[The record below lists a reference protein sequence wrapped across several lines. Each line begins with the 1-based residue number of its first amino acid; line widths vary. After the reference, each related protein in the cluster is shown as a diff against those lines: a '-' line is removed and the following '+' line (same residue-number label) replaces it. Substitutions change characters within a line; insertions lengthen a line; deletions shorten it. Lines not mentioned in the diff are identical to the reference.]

1 MAIKESIQ
9 LKQIALSI
17 RNAASALAPRKK
29 GRLRN
34 ELRRYNTPER
44 MIKTLPNGNVR
55 IDFFVAP
62 PGAVYGKY
70 WNSPYGSGIP
80 APAKNSNT
88 TATIKKRY
96 PQHFDYGEK
105 GYADPSV
112 RKAISDWKTQ
122 FGKDIAEE
130 LRETIRFELGTDKRK

>member
-17 RNAASALAPRKK
+17 RNAASALAPRKTGK
-29 GRLRN
+29 LRN

-44 MIKTLPNGNVR
+44 MIKTLPDGNVR

-70 WNSPYGSGIP
+70 WNSPYGTGRG
-80 APAKNSNT
+80 T

-96 PQHFDYGEK
+96 PLHFDYGEK
-105 GYADPSV
+105 GYQDPSV
-112 RKAISDWKTQ
+112 RKAIEDWKKQ
-122 FGKDIAEE
+122 FTKDITEE

>member
-17 RNAASALAPRKK
+17 RNAASALAPRKTGK
-29 GRLRN
+29 LRN

-44 MIKTLPNGNVR
+44 MIKTLPDGNVR

-62 PGAVYGKY
+62 PGAVYGKF
-70 WNSPYGSGIP
+70 WNSPYGTGRG
-80 APAKNSNT
+80 T

-105 GYADPSV
+105 GYNEPSV
-112 RKAISDWKTQ
+112 RDAITNWKTQ
-122 FGKDIAEE
+122 FVKDIAEE

>member
-44 MIKTLPNGNVR
+44 MIKTLPNGNVK

-70 WNSPYGSGIP
+70 WNSPYGSGTG
-80 APAKNSNT
+80 T

-105 GYADPSV
+105 GYQDPSV
-112 RKAISDWKTQ
+112 RDAIEVWKKQ
-122 FGKDIAEE
+122 FTKEITEE

>member
-17 RNAASALAPRKK
+17 RNAASALAPRKT

-44 MIKTLPNGNVR
+44 MIKTLPNGNVK

-70 WNSPYGSGIP
+70 WNSPYGYP
-80 APAKNSNT
+80 PHTKT
-88 TATIKKRY
+88 TVTIRKRY
-96 PQHFDYGEK
+96 PQHFDYGQK

-112 RKAISDWKTQ
+112 RKAIEDWK
-122 FGKDIAEE
+122 KDFTKEIAED
-130 LRETIRFELGTDKRK
+130 LRETIRYELGTDKRK

>member
-17 RNAASALAPRKK
+17 RNAASALAPRKTGK
-29 GRLRN
+29 LRN

-44 MIKTLPNGNVR
+44 MIKTLPDGNVR

-70 WNSPYGSGIP
+70 WNSPYGSGIA

-105 GYADPSV
+105 AYSDPSV
-112 RKAISDWKTQ
+112 RKAITDWKTQ
-122 FGKDIAEE
+122 FSKDIAEE
-130 LRETIRFELGTDKRK
+130 IRETIRFELGTDKRK